1 MRVFL
6 RLGAV
11 AALVFAVACGQSSP
25 AGSGSAAGGSSGSVG
40 ASGGAFG
47 VGGGA
52 GASADASTDAPEN
65 GGGVYPSGPYGTQ
78 TGDVLANLTLLGYV
92 RDATTGLAYEA
103 ALAPTSFAD
112 IRASTQKQHAVFHV
126 SGFT

>member
-6 RLGAV
+6 RLAAV
-11 AALVFAVACGQSSP
+11 TTLALAVACGQSAPSAP
-25 AGSGSAAGGSSGSVG
+25 GNASGGSAGSVG

-47 VGGGA
+47 VGGSA
-52 GASADASTDAPEN
+52 GAPADASTDAPDN
-65 GGGVYPSGPYGTQ
+65 GGAVYPAGPYGTQ
-78 TGDVLANLTLLGYV
+78 TGDVLANLTLLGYL

-103 ALAPTSFAD
+103 ALGPTSLGD
-112 IRASTQKQHAVFHV
+112 IRASTQKEHAVFHV

>member
-1 MRVFL
+1 MWVQL
-6 RLGAV
+6 RFS
-11 AALVFAVACGQSSP
+11 AALVLSLAVACG
-25 AGSGSAAGGSSGSVG
+25 GGSSAQPGAGEGGGAGTVG

-52 GASADASTDAPEN
+52 GTADAAPDAPDN
-65 GGGVYPSGPYGTQ
+65 GGGVYPAGPYGTQ
-78 TGDVLANLTLLGYV
+78 QGDVLADLELLGYL

-103 ALAPTSFAD
+103 PLAPVSFAA
-112 IRASTQKQHAVFHV
+112 IRASTQKKHAVLHV